1 MKTLASIICG
11 LIVISFSVLYG
22 QSVTKK
28 LTPVK
33 IRTYDG
39 SENLPLRKSGSSH
52 TELSDRLRVPPD
64 GDSIAWTY
72 YDYPTNGCSKSNI
85 FSFETGELYVIRMA
99 RSNDW
104 THGPNNRGTY
114 VKFFDGTDWSSGWD
128 KVEGAASGFTDGGV
142 FEDGTGWAVSH
153 TGNKYMQDA
162 AFGAMSWTQMLNN
175 GDAGI
180 WPVAC
185 SVGNDSVFYVS
196 SQNGGTGPAS
206 GMVFMR
212 TFDRGMTWSNPVRLD
227 SLIVNPY
234 GKELR
239 TAEGYSI
246 SAFHNHIAA
255 VQMSYFSATDSTAGM
270 GIVNLYESADYGTT
284 WTRREINPPVTPE
297 PVPTGTTEERA
308 YIDPYALHD
317 LQGRLHIVW
326 STLTRINDGTN
337 NDYFFTDDNKIM
349 HWSEHTGLTVAAGLP
364 AGTSNSDISGNDMNI
379 GFLGIPSLSFSQN
392 GCALMIYHRVS
403 DPSDTDAL
411 GNIYYQIYLN
421 CSPYN
426 GATWYEPVNI
436 TNSVGYDNMGAN
448 VSPVLHSDC
457 KLYVVYNSD
466 PFTGNY
472 LQGSQTEEW
481 PVAVRVCELDLGWG
495 GICDVGIE
503 EFDRNKK
510 SFSLN
515 QNYPNPFNPSTV
527 IEYDVKA
534 ASHVTLRIYNTL
546 GQEVR
551 ALVNSRHHPG
561 SYRVVWDGMNNA
573 GKSVSSGVY
582 LYRMEAGGQSA
593 AKKMIFLK

>member
-1 MKTLASIICG
+1 MNKHIIMIFVSVFLFLSNTAQAGNGPGKTAA
-11 LIVISFSVLYG
+11 
-22 QSVTKK
+22 
-28 LTPVK
+28 PVK
-33 IRTYDG
+33 IRTADG
-39 SENLPLRKSGSSH
+39 TEIFSRGKTGKKSALH
-52 TELSDRLRVPPD
+52 PDRFSVHPD

-72 YDYPTNGCSKSNI
+72 YDYPSNGCAKSNI
-85 FSFETGELYVIRMA
+85 FTFETGEIYVIRMA

-104 THGPNNRGTY
+104 TTGPNNRGTY
-114 VKFFDGTDWSSGWD
+114 VKFFDGENWSAGWD
-128 KVEGAASGFTDGGV
+128 PVESSAHGFTDAGV

-153 TGNKYMQDA
+153 PGNVLSFDA
-162 AFGAMSWTQMLNN
+162 AFGAMSWTSRPPDGN
-175 GDAGI
+175 AAI

-317 LQGRLHIVW
+317 LQGRLHVVW

-337 NDYFFTDDNKIM
+337 NDYYFTDDNKII
-349 HWSEHTGLTVAAGLP
+349 HWSGHTGLTVAAGVP
-364 AGTSNSDISGNDMNI
+364 AGTADYANITNNDVNVGYLGAPSCAFDGAGN
-379 GFLGIPSLSFSQN
+379 
-392 GCALMIYHRVS
+392 MIVIYQRVS
-403 DPSDTDAL
+403 EPNDTAV
-411 GNIYYQIYLN
+411 GGFSYYQIY
-421 CSPYN
+421 CVGSPDN
-426 GATWYEPVNI
+426 GATWFRHFNM
-436 TNSVGYDNMGAN
+436 TNSVGYDNQYAS
-448 VSPVLHSDC
+448 VAPKVFSLSEIC
-457 KLYVVYNSD
+457 VVYNSD
-466 PFTGNY
+466 PYVGNY
-472 LQGSQTEEW
+472 LQGSQ
-481 PVAVRVCELDLGWG
+481 
-495 GICDVGIE
+495 IE
-503 EFDRNKK
+503 EIGTAVMFYKFDPIIISEAGNTNVR
-510 SFSLN
+510 SFKLL
-515 QNYPNPFNPSTV
+515 QNYPNPFNPSTT
-527 IEYDVKA
+527 IEYEVKA
-534 ASHVTLRIYNTL
+534 ASHVTLKIYNSI

-551 ALVNSRHHPG
+551 TLVKSHHHPG
-561 SYRVVWDGMNNA
+561 SYKVVWDGMNNA

-593 AKKMIFLK
+593 ARKMIFLK